1 MSEPR
6 LRRPAWNPTG
16 TPLPFRILTIAAAVA
31 AVYFLIGSGGGEK
44 STPAH
49 LRNGRGETHH
59 RLVSNASLRFGA
71 AAAAAT
77 FGFFVASP
85 VAAVIVP
92 GQGMAGIRLRMSES
106 QVRARLGEPP
116 RITRTRGA
124 LGYLVTRLHYP
135 RVDVDLQ
142 KLDGHPLVIHI
153 LTTHPGERTASG
165 VGVGSTM
172 TAVER
177 LRGARCWREGA
188 NRYCGIGNRAKPLSH
203 FTMFWIGA
211 KQRVTLI
218 SVSLVVNS

>member
-1 MSEPR
+1 M
-6 LRRPAWNPTG
+6 A
-16 TPLPFRILTIAAAVA
+16 IAAAVA

-59 RLVSNASLRFGA
+59 RLVSKAGLRFGA
-71 AAAAAT
+71 AAAAVT
-77 FGFFVASP
+77 FGLFVASP
-85 VAAVIVP
+85 VRAVIVP

-153 LTTHPGERTASG
+153 LTTHPGERNRPAHDGMVLVGRRGWLDYDRRRTTERRSLLARRCQPLLRHWKPRQAAEPFHDVLDRCKAASHAYFRLADREQLVDNANL
-165 VGVGSTM
+165 VGG
-172 TAVER
+172 
-177 LRGARCWREGA
+177 
-188 NRYCGIGNRAKPLSH
+188 LS
-203 FTMFWIGA
+203 
-211 KQRVTLI
+211 
-218 SVSLVVNS
+218 

>member
-1 MSEPR
+1 MR
-6 LRRPAWNPTG
+6 HG
-16 TPLPFRILTIAAAVA
+16 
-31 AVYFLIGSGGGEK
+31 
-44 STPAH
+44 
-49 LRNGRGETHH
+49 
-59 RLVSNASLRFGA
+59 LVSNARWRSAAIA
-71 AAAAAT
+71 AAAMCVLS
-77 FGFFVASP
+77 VASP

-106 QVRARLGEPP
+106 QVRARLGEPA

-124 LGYLVTRLHYP
+124 LGNIVTRLHYP

-142 KLDGHPLVIHI
+142 RLDGQPLVIRI
-153 LTTHPGERTASG
+153 LTTRPGERTASG

-177 LRGARCWREGA
+177 LKGARCWWEGGA
-188 NRYCGIGNRAKPLSH
+188 HDCGISNRAKPLSH

-218 SVSLVVNS
+218 SVSLIVNS